1 MHLGGEQVFSFLT
14 RWRRPR
20 QAKEHN
26 LELDPKRL
34 PRHLAII
41 MDGNGR
47 WAQQKGL
54 PRVAGHRAGV
64 ESLRDIVK
72 ACIEWGITILTVYA
86 FSTEN
91 WKRPQEEVKALMNLL
106 VEYLR
111 RELPELYQ
119 EGVRIR
125 AIGRLEGLPHK
136 AKEELARA
144 RQITAHNNRLILNL
158 ALNYGSRAELVDA
171 CQKLARQVATGRL
184 KPEAINEEAI
194 SRALYTGDLPDPDL
208 LIRPSGEMRISNF
221 LLWQLAYTELWITDV
236 YWPDFRREN
245 LRQALLA
252 YQRRERRFGGVK
264 I

>member
-1 MHLGGEQVFSFLT
+1 MFSFLT
-14 RWRRPR
+14 RWRYPR

-26 LELDPKRL
+26 LELDPKQL

-47 WAQQKGL
+47 WAQQRGL
-54 PRVAGHRAGV
+54 PRAAGHRAGV
-64 ESLRDIVK
+64 EALRDIVK

-91 WKRPQEEVKALMNLL
+91 WKRPQEEVEALMDLL
-106 VEYLR
+106 VEYLHQ
-111 RELPELYQ
+111 ELSELYQ
-119 EGVRIR
+119 EGVQIR

-136 AKEELARA
+136 AQEELARA

-171 CQKLARQVATGRL
+171 CQKIARQVATGRL
-184 KPEAINEEAI
+184 QPEAINEEVI
-194 SRALYTGDLPDPDL
+194 NGALYTGDLPDPDL
-208 LIRPSGEMRISNF
+208 LIRPSGEMRLSNF
-221 LLWQLAYTELWITDV
+221 LLWQLAYTELWITDI

-252 YQRRERRFGGVK
+252 YQRRERRFGGLK